1 MRLTISSKIKIKIEF
16 EENILNSNLKQ
27 ENINYFIFGR
37 DCGRYNLLLL
47 KNQFSKFA
55 ACPVVVERSDFP
67 QDFGDHT
74 IHEVL
79 THKGCRRHLSWIGG
93 GSSVLS

>member
-16 EENILNSNLKQ
+16 KENILNSNLKQ

-55 ACPVVVERSDFP
+55 KRNQYENIAYKFNFQANEDTRLYFFLQYS
-67 QDFGDHT
+67 
-74 IHEVL
+74 
-79 THKGCRRHLSWIGG
+79 
-93 GSSVLS
+93 